1 LVARLRDQYNVENV
15 ALIFFL
21 NNYHV
26 NETSVAIHTSY
37 EEVEYAVVSYKRTG
51 VIAHEFLHLFGA
63 WDLYHDPLKSKKQNK
78 KLKRFRNKYP
88 NTIMSEATS
97 AGLYSLKISPITK
110 YLIGWENKLNEE
122 DTKLLF
128 GKKVDL
134 SKY

>member
-1 LVARLRDQYNVENV
+1 
-15 ALIFFL
+15 
-21 NNYHV
+21 
-26 NETSVAIHTSY
+26 
-37 EEVEYAVVSYKRTG
+37 
-51 VIAHEFLHLFGA
+51 
-63 WDLYHDPLKSKKQNK
+63 
-78 KLKRFRNKYP
+78 
-88 NTIMSEATS
+88 MSEATS